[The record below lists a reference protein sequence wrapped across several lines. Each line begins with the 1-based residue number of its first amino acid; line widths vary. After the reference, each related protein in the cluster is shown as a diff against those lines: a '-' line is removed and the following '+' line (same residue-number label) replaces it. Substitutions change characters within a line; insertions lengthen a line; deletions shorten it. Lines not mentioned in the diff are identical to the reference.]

1 MVLTKKEEKKIIKR
15 YKEGMTTK
23 NIASELGV
31 NQSKVSAKIY
41 HLQQLGILPKK
52 YSNKT
57 KSVKPQ
63 IRMNKLNY
71 TPTKTT
77 PNIGAKGALTQ
88 QGLPSIKGRKMLG
101 ANQVKIAE
109 LMDEIKT
116 MLLAKNVQYG
126 DSALQ
131 PVRVFSTADT
141 NEQIKVRIDD
151 KINRIVQGND
161 SIESDED
168 VIQDLIGY
176 LVLLLINMREWNS
189 HVELG
194 LSVKKINNVGIS
206 NGYLKRLIGCIKMQL
221 GLGNTDNFT
230 LQCGG
235 LIFLTQ

>member
-15 YKEGMTTK
+15 YKEGMKTK
-23 NIASELGV
+23 DIASELGV
-31 NQSKVSAKIY
+31 NQSKVTAKIY
-41 HLQQLGILPKK
+41 HLQQLGALPKR

-57 KSVKPQ
+57 KSVKPKV
-63 IRMNKLNY
+63 RMNKLNY
-71 TPTKTT
+71 TPIIGT
-77 PNIGAKGALTQ
+77 PNIGAKGASTQ
-88 QGLPSIKGRKMLG
+88 QGLPSIKGRKVLG
-101 ANQVKIAE
+101 TNQVKIAE

-176 LVLLLINMREWNS
+176 LVLLLINMRE
-189 HVELG
+189 
-194 LSVKKINNVGIS
+194 
-206 NGYLKRLIGCIKMQL
+206 
-221 GLGNTDNFT
+221 
-230 LQCGG
+230 
-235 LIFLTQ
+235 

>member
-15 YKEGMTTK
+15 YKEGMKTK
-23 NIASELGV
+23 DIALELGV
-31 NQSKVSAKIY
+31 NQSKVTAKIY
-41 HLQQLGILPKK
+41 HLQQLGALPKR

-57 KSVKPQ
+57 KSVKPKV
-63 IRMNKLNY
+63 RMNKLNY
-71 TPTKTT
+71 TPIIGT
-77 PNIGAKGALTQ
+77 PNMGAKGALTQ
-88 QGLPSIKGRKMLG
+88 QIKGRKVLG
-101 ANQVKIAE
+101 TNQVKIAE

-176 LVLLLINMREWNS
+176 LVLLLINMRE
-189 HVELG
+189 
-194 LSVKKINNVGIS
+194 
-206 NGYLKRLIGCIKMQL
+206 
-221 GLGNTDNFT
+221 
-230 LQCGG
+230 
-235 LIFLTQ
+235 